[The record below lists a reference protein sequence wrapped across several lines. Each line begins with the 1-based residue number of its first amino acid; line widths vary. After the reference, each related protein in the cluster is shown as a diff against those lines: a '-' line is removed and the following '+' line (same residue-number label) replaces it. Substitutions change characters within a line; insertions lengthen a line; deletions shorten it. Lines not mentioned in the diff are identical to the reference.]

1 MKNKLII
8 LLLIPILFIANSR
21 AVYASEEQ
29 ILKEQEEKYGIS
41 DFLNKSSEYLEEID
55 LNDFFKTSLTG
66 KFDNNKLLKLISKLF
81 SKNLKSALLT
91 LSGII
96 IIVVIGSILKAI
108 SENLGNETISKIS
121 YYVQYILIV
130 TLIMTNFSNAIVE
143 VKNAINDLSS
153 FAKLLIPLLTTLMI
167 ASGNIVSSGM
177 LEPILL
183 LVITFISSF
192 ITNVV
197 IPIILIATA
206 LNIISK
212 ISDHV
217 QVGKLSKIMKSGTIW
232 VLTTVLSFFISIA
245 SLEGNLTSSL
255 DGFTKKTGKSI
266 VSAVVPVVGKILG
279 DAIDTISGYSNII
292 KNGTGI
298 VGILVVL
305 GICLKP
311 MINLLAFAIT
321 YYLGGALIEPIADK
335 KIVELFDVMGGTFK
349 VLLGIVATVSVM
361 LIIGLAIV
369 IRISI

>member
-1 MKNKLII
+1 MKKILII
-8 LLLIPILFIANSR
+8 LFIIQSFSILNIS
-21 AVYASEEQ
+21 YATEE
-29 ILKEQEEKYGIS
+29 ILNEQQEKYGIT

-81 SKNLKSALLT
+81 SKNLKNALLT

-96 IIVVIGSILKAI
+96 IIVVIGSLLKAI

-121 YYVQYILIV
+121 YYIQYILIV

-143 VKNAINDLSS
+143 VKNAISDLSS
-153 FAKLLIPLLTTLMI
+153 FAKLLIPLLTSLMI

-183 LVITFISSF
+183 LIITFVSSF
-192 ITNVV
+192 ITNIV

-206 LNIISK
+206 LSIISK
-212 ISDHV
+212 ISDQV
-217 QVGKLSKIMKSGTIW
+217 QVGKLSKFMKKSTVW

-255 DGFTKKTGKSI
+255 DGFTKKTGKSV
-266 VSAVVPVVGKILG
+266 VSAVVPVVGSILG
-279 DAIDTISGYSNII
+279 DALDTISGYSNII

-311 MINLLAFAIT
+311 IINLLAFTIT

-335 KIVELFDVMGGTFK
+335 KIVELFDIMGGTFK
-349 VLLGIVATVSVM
+349 VLLGIVASVSVM
-361 LIIGLAIV
+361 LTIGLAIV
-369 IRISI
+369 IRISS

>member
-1 MKNKLII
+1 MKKILII
-8 LLLIPILFIANSR
+8 LIVIQLINPNQVF
-21 AVYASEEQ
+21 ASDEQ

-41 DFLNKSSEYLEEID
+41 EFLGKSSEYLEEID
-55 LNDFFKTSLTG
+55 LNEFFKTSLTG

-81 SKNLKSALLT
+81 SKNLKNSLLT

-143 VKNAINDLSS
+143 VKNAISDLTS
-153 FAKLLIPLLTTLMI
+153 FSKLLIPLLMALMI
-167 ASGNIVSSGM
+167 ASGNIISSGM

-183 LVITFISSF
+183 LIITFVGSF

-197 IPIILIATA
+197 IPIILVSTA

-212 ISDHV
+212 ISSQV
-217 QVGKLSKIMKSGTIW
+217 QVGKLSKFMKKSTIW

-266 VSAVVPVVGKILG
+266 VSAVVPVVGSILG

-311 MINLLAFAIT
+311 IINLLAFTIT
-321 YYLGGALIEPIADK
+321 YHLGGALIEPIADE
-335 KIVELFDVMGGTFK
+335 KIVSLFDIMAGTFK
-349 VLLGIVATVSVM
+349 ILLGIVTAVSVM
-361 LIIGLAIV
+361 LTIGLAIV
-369 IRISI
+369 IRISS